1 MLPRHEPATVE
12 RARVPGPGV
21 KDSVGQP
28 PTRIHRTPRPTLPQ
42 APKGESHG
50 HGVTHVPRWRD
61 RLGWHSSDRVLTNR
75 QGHPVTNNQS
85 QRTVGSRG
93 PATLE
98 NYHFLEKI
106 THFDRERIPERVVHA
121 RGFVCYGEFEATGKI
136 GDEPASKYTRAKL
149 FQEAGKKTPLAIRF
163 STVIGGRDSSEAAR
177 DPRGFAVKFYTED
190 GNWDLVGNNLAV
202 FFIRDAIKFPDVI
215 HSLKPDPVTFRQEP
229 NRIFDFMS
237 QTPESMH
244 MLTHLFSPRGIPASY
259 RHMEGFGVNTY
270 KMVNAQGQ
278 TVLVKYHFH
287 PRCGVA
293 SLTAAEAAKVQGQD
307 LGSASKDLYEA
318 IERGEYPQWDM
329 HVQIMD
335 DHEHPELDWDPL
347 DDTKI
352 WPEKDFP
359 LRHVGV
365 MTLNR
370 NVEDFFNENEQIAM
384 GTGVLVDGLDFSDD
398 KMLVGRT
405 FSYSDTQRY
414 RVGSN
419 YLQLPVNQAKNA
431 RVATN
436 LARRADVLLPRPGP
450 GSEPAR
456 ELRAL
461 HPRRAA
467 RGAARGA
474 ERSAGDP
481 RPADPERDRA
491 AQRLRAGA
499 RPLLHDDGLGAR
511 RPGPEHGHAARPV
524 RARRAGADA
533 LAPAAGPRRLRQPGG
548 PDDRPRGRRCPAS
561 RSRCR
566 SQVLTDEDRRRL
578 QNLGNNGDRIDPTV
592 WGQWTSSVKNRE
604 ARAEEVLEGMR
615 TAVAGMDQAAE

>member
-1 MLPRHEPATVE
+1 MTQQDDT
-12 RARVPGPGV
+12 RAES
-21 KDSVGQP
+21 DQ
-28 PTRIHRTPRPTLPQ
+28 TL
-42 APKGESHG
+42 
-50 HGVTHVPRWRD
+50 TD
-61 RLGWHSSDRVLTNR
+61 R
-75 QGHPVTNNQS
+75 QGHPITDNQS

-121 RGFVCYGEFEATGKI
+121 RGFVCYGEFAATGKI
-136 GDEPASKYTRAKL
+136 GDEPAATYTRAQL
-149 FQEAGKKTPLAIRF
+149 FQDAGKTTPLAIRF
-163 STVIGGRDSSEAAR
+163 STVIGGRDSSEVAR
-177 DPRGFAVKFYTED
+177 DPRGFAVKFYTQD

-215 HSLKPDPVTFRQEP
+215 HALKPDPVTFRQEP

-259 RHMEGFGVNTY
+259 RHMQGFGVNTY
-270 KMVNAQGQ
+270 KMVNANGD

-293 SLTAAEAAKVQGQD
+293 SLTAEEAATVQGQD

-318 IERGEYPQWDM
+318 IERGEYPQWDLY
-329 HVQIMD
+329 VQLME

-347 DDTKI
+347 GDTKI
-352 WPEKDFP
+352 WPEHRFP

-370 NVEDFFNENEQIAM
+370 NVQDFHNENEQIAM

-414 RVGSN
+414 RVGPN
-419 YLQLPVNQAKNA
+419 YLQLLVNQPKHA

-436 LARRADVLLPRPGP
+436 QRGGQMSYGVDLAPGQNPHVNYEPSIHNGLHVSSRPAPNNPPEITGRLTRSVIERRNDYVQ
-450 GSEPAR
+450 
-456 ELRAL
+456 
-461 HPRRAA
+461 A
-467 RGAARGA
+467 RGRYNTML
-474 ERSAGDP
+474 DW
-481 RPADPERDRA
+481 ERDD
-491 AQRLRAGA
+491 LVKNLGT
-499 RPLLHDDGLGAR
+499 LLGQCERDVQERMLWHLLLVHDDYGNRVSAAIGLSAVDVR
-511 RPGPEHGHAARPV
+511 HLEPLPG
-524 RARRAGADA
+524 
-533 LAPAAGPRRLRQPGG
+533 
-548 PDDRPRGRRCPAS
+548 
-561 RSRCR
+561 
-566 SQVLTDEDRRRL
+566 QVLTDEDRQRL
-578 QNLGNNGDRIDPTV
+578 QQLGNNGDPIDPTV
-592 WGQWTSSVKNRE
+592 WGQWTGSVENRP
-604 ARAEEVLEGMR
+604 ATAEEVLGGMLGVPS
-615 TAVAGMDQAAE
+615 AS

>member
-1 MLPRHEPATVE
+1 MMSEREQEGRPSPRT
-12 RARVPGPGV
+12 
-21 KDSVGQP
+21 
-28 PTRIHRTPRPTLPQ
+28 
-42 APKGESHG
+42 
-50 HGVTHVPRWRD
+50 
-61 RLGWHSSDRVLTNR
+61 DRVLTDR
-75 QGHPVTNNQS
+75 QGHVISDNQS

-106 THFDRERIPERVVHA
+106 SHFDRERIPERVVHA
-121 RGFVCYGEFEATGKI
+121 RGFVCYGELEVTGMI
-136 GDEPASKYTRAKL
+136 GDEPASKYTRARL
-149 FQEAGKKTPLAIRF
+149 FQEKGTKTPLAIRF
-163 STVIGGRDSSEAAR
+163 STVIGGRDSSEVAR

-270 KMVNAQGQ
+270 KMVTAEGD

-287 PRCGVA
+287 PRQGVA
-293 SLTAAEAAKVQGQD
+293 SLTAEEAARVQGQD
-307 LGSASKDLYEA
+307 LGSASKDLFTA
-318 IERGEYPQWDM
+318 IEMGNYPKWDM
-329 HVQIMD
+329 YVQIME
-335 DHEHPELDWDPL
+335 DHDHPELSWDPL

-352 WPEKDFP
+352 WPERDFP
-359 LRHVGV
+359 LRHVGT

-414 RVGSN
+414 RVGTN
-419 YLQLPVNQAKNA
+419 YLQVPVNQPRNS

-436 LARRADVLLPRPGP
+436 QSGGQMSHYRDLAPGQNP
-450 GSEPAR
+450 SVNYEPSIHDGLR
-456 ELRAL
+456 E
-461 HPRRAA
+461 
-467 RGAARGA
+467 A
-474 ERSAGDP
+474 ERQP
-481 RPADPERDRA
+481 NNPPEIKG
-491 AQRLRAGA
+491 RLTRSVIE
-499 RPLLHDDGLGAR
+499 R
-511 RPGPEHGHAARPV
+511 RNDYE
-524 RARRAGADA
+524 
-533 LAPAAGPRRLRQPGG
+533 Q
-548 PDDRPRGRRCPAS
+548 PRGRFCTMQEWERDDLVNNMGALLGQCERDVQERMIWHFLMVHDEYGRRVGELIGITPDDVRDLGALPG
-561 RSRCR
+561 
-566 SQVLTDEDRRRL
+566 QVLTDQDRRRL
-578 QNLGNNGDRIDPTV
+578 ERLGRNGDQIDPAI
-592 WGQWTSSVKNRE
+592 WGQWTSSVTNRP
-604 ARAEEVLEGMR
+604 ATAEEVL
-615 TAVAGMDQAAE
+615 AGQLPDTHRKAAE